1 MLSACLR
8 LLLPERPAF
17 PPVLGNLTSS
27 LLPAPR
33 PLPGLGGRREMPE
46 PFPAAVS
53 VLPLESREDLPP
65 RISQVDMETGRVT
78 CSLSGDTGQGHGMPG
93 KVYPTSV
100 LCCHVLSGAG
110 RGKGQVPVG
119 GQSQGLWSP
128 EWPAHAVQDPAGRDL
143 LQEKRSGQVPGAGE
157 RRWVWTEETSQC
169 LPPDCH

>member
-8 LLLPERPAF
+8 LLLLSERPAF
-17 PPVLGNLTSS
+17 PPVLGNLTSTCP
-27 LLPAPR
+27 PAPH
-33 PLPGLGGRREMPE
+33 PLPVLGGRREMPE

-65 RISQVDMETGRVT
+65 RISQADMETGRMT

-93 KVYPTSV
+93 EVYPTSV
-100 LCCHVLSGAG
+100 LCCRVLSGAG
-110 RGKGQVPVG
+110 GGKGQVPAG
-119 GQSQGLWSP
+119 GRSQGLWSP
-128 EWPAHAVQDPAGRDL
+128 EWPAHAVQDPAGSDL
-143 LQEKRSGQVPGAGE
+143 LQVV

>member
-1 MLSACLR
+1 
-8 LLLPERPAF
+8 
-17 PPVLGNLTSS
+17 
-27 LLPAPR
+27 
-33 PLPGLGGRREMPE
+33 MPE

-110 RGKGQVPVG
+110 GGKGQVPVG